1 MLKLV
6 ARAKEIERISITGM
20 VEVPEYHTKFPP
32 VKSFKAALMNSELDY
47 AGMYAAKA
55 IAFANSGHVKE
66 AEDNMRWAERAFS
79 RYEWARDASLKD
91 IHLYEIEWYRVFR
104 V

>member
-1 MLKLV
+1 MFKLIS
-6 ARAKEIERISITGM
+6 RAKEIEKISITGM
-20 VEVPEYHTKFPP
+20 VEIPAYNTKFPP
-32 VKSFKAALMNSELDY
+32 VKAFRAALINSELDY

-91 IHLYEIEWYRVFR
+91 IHLYEIDWYRICR